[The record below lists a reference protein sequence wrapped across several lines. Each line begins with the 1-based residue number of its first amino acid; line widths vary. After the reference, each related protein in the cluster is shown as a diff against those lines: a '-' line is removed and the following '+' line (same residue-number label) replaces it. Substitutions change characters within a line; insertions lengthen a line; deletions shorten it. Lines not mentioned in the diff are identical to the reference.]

1 MGYTEIASLKLSTIF
16 TSYQETEFLLLNLRT
31 QLELKK
37 LKRAFKN
44 HLSFCLDRIKLFV
57 FLAERSFHSFLSSEI
72 AFLVQVFRTGC
83 EAAGKKN
90 IVFLHRSTESMSKR
104 WSQADWHEVS
114 SSPSPSYIITKKIRH
129 NIGLVSIFHSFLFMG
144 LCDILLDNVCILE
157 TTI

>member
-31 QLELKK
+31 QLELKR

-83 EAAGKKN
+83 EAAGKKT

-104 WSQADWHEVS
+104 WSHADWHEVS
-114 SSPSPSYIITKKIRH
+114 SSPSPSTTSLQRKS
-129 NIGLVSIFHSFLFMG
+129 GTTLVLLASFILFFSW
-144 LCDILLDNVCILE
+144 VSA
-157 TTI
+157 TFF